1 MKLRSER
8 LSSALAAMWQVM
20 GDDYGLMAELP
31 YDAVMARARRD
42 EAVLASPRL
51 VELLVDGALPID
63 DGARITDLLGRTD
76 WSPGR
81 RVTLEEALDAW
92 WEETLSLDVG
102 EHRLPYT
109 PDVVLGLL
117 IGYGAPMVRWLDPW
131 IDALDGPG
139 SGHLARMVV
148 DGLDGPAWVDKADEA
163 GQVLG
168 WARTE
173 TVVNGLALV
182 GAAQVDDE
190 LLGRALDRL
199 ID

>member
-1 MKLRSER
+1 
-8 LSSALAAMWQVM
+8 M

-31 YDAVMARARRD
+31 YDAVMARAQRD

-76 WSPGR
+76 WSPDR
-81 RVTLEEALDAW
+81 RVAVEEALDAW